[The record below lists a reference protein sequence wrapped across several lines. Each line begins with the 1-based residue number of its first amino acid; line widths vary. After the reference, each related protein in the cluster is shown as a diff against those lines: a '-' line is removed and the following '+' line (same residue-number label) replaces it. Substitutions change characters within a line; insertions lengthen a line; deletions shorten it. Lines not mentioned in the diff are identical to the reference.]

1 MGRSSPFFVSSRT
14 LAAAL
19 AAFSIVLGGCIP
31 RDLAPLP
38 DAETPLE
45 ATRREVQSFLD
56 GRSKSLAAGD
66 VDGYLAALAPEA
78 RSSEKAI
85 AEGSKQVPL
94 SEARLALENSSI
106 KTVADTLPRV
116 RVAFTFRYEGL
127 PEDNVFRIPLSYD
140 LVRAGKGWKITSA
153 TVQESLNLPAWAT
166 GQVTTARSE
175 HFLALFRPG
184 VPNAQ
189 QTLRLAEDARR
200 ELQAKLTFPLESS
213 YVIVMAKD
221 RSQYE
226 QMSSKVSPASTIAQ
240 AETSFE
246 VTESDIKVQSRQM
259 VVNLDKLYQQA
270 SATEIF
276 RHELGHLALGSDTRP
291 FTPAWVSESAA
302 MFLAGTKPTSTWREG
317 IRRKRFES
325 ISFLEL
331 NRASS
336 LGQHDPTGE
345 AASYEYAYSA
355 AAAYY
360 LIQAYGPDKYWEF
373 YRSYSKV
380 SAKTLYDRL
389 PTEVIASESDEGVIA
404 LAVETTSNS
413 MKEVFGIDEP
423 VLDAQVR
430 KWIYAHSR
438 GSG

>member
-1 MGRSSPFFVSSRT
+1 MQ
-14 LAAAL
+14 A
-19 AAFSIVLGGCIP
+19 
-31 RDLAPLP
+31 
-38 DAETPLE
+38 
-45 ATRREVQSFLD
+45 FLD

-66 VDGYLAALAPEA
+66 IEGYLAALAPEA
-78 RSSEKAI
+78 LSSEKAI
-85 AEGSKQVPL
+85 ADGSKQVPL

-106 KTVADTLPRV
+106 KTVADTLPQV

-153 TVQESLNLPAWAT
+153 TLQDSLNLPPWAT
-166 GQVTTARSE
+166 GPVSTARSE

-184 VPNAQ
+184 VSNAE
-189 QTLRLAEDARR
+189 QTLRLAEDARG
-200 ELQAKLTFPLESS
+200 ELQSKLTFPLENS
-213 YVIVMAKD
+213 YVIVMARD

-226 QMSSKVSPASTIAQ
+226 QMSSKLSPASTIAQ

-246 VTESDIKVQSRQM
+246 VTETAIKVQSRQM
-259 VVNLDKLYQQA
+259 VVNLEKLYQQS

-302 MFLAGTKPTSTWREG
+302 MYLAGTKPLPTWREG
-317 IRRKRFES
+317 IRRRRFDS
-325 ISFLEL
+325 ISFMEL

-360 LIQAYGPDKYWEF
+360 LIETYGPDKYWEF

-380 SAKTLYDRL
+380 PAKTLYDRL
-389 PTEVIASESDEGVIA
+389 PTERIASETDEGVIG
-404 LAVETTSNS
+404 LAVEITSRS
-413 MKEVFGIDEP
+413 MKEVFGIDESM
-423 VLDAQVR
+423 LDTEVR
-430 KWIYAHSR
+430 KWIRANIR
-438 GSG
+438 